1 LSWHKALKEVKE
13 KTDFTIAL
21 AGNPNVG
28 KSCIFN
34 QLTGL
39 SVVTANYPG
48 KTVELNFGVTT
59 HNGLKI
65 GIIDLPGTYALGA
78 VSDDQWVAR
87 RGVLEGQP
95 DVVVVVVDASNLQRN
110 LYMVLQ
116 FLELDLPVIIALNL
130 IDYAAKIGLKIDY
143 EKLSKLLGTPVIP
156 TVAIRGEG
164 IDELIHA
171 ITDFVKEKKKVEKP
185 KIAYGQDIE
194 EAIRTLEEM
203 IHKSSVEIPYNL
215 SARALAIQLLEGDKE
230 FIDSVARQ
238 QVQGQGHGHGMR
250 HRRGQ
255 RWGQTSGNEVV
266 QLAANLSRQIE
277 ERHGEPV
284 GIRIARE
291 RHGLAGTIADE
302 VQSKIDTPILFSEKL
317 KHLTVA
323 PTTGIPLMIL
333 AILGIFAFIF
343 YVGGFL
349 SYLVNSFWSSLVSPA
364 MVGFVNSLFGSG
376 IISNVI
382 LWMIDKGVLAWL
394 SVGVPYIITFYLVLS
409 VIEDSGYLNSIAF
422 LSDNIM
428 HKFGLHGRAIIPIL
442 TGAGC
447 NVPAIMG
454 TRVLTTKRER
464 ILASALIVLVPC
476 SARTAV
482 ILGAVANFIGWTYAV
497 LIFLIEL
504 GLIAIV
510 GWGLHKI
517 LPGESSGLVM
527 EMFPFRVPSL
537 SSILKKTWFRFK
549 DFAFVAFPIIMLG
562 SLVLGALYETG
573 YLWAIAMP
581 IGPIIQTLLGLPAV
595 AGICLILG
603 VLRKELTLELLVAL
617 AIAQY
622 GSGAQNLL
630 NFMTPLQIFIFALVV
645 TIYIPCIA
653 TVAVLGKELGWK
665 NAIILMLF
673 TIVLAILVGGIAYRI
688 IPYLGILR

>member
-1 LSWHKALKEVKE
+1 MKE

-39 SVVTANYPG
+39 NVITANYPG

-65 GIIDLPGTYALGA
+65 GIIDLPGTYAIGA

-110 LYMVLQ
+110 LYLALQ

-130 IDYAAKIGLKIDY
+130 IDYAAKIGLTIDY
-143 EKLSKLLGTPVIP
+143 EKLSKLLGAPVIP

-171 ITDFVKEKKKVEKP
+171 ITDFVKEKMKVEKP

-194 EAIRTLEEM
+194 EAIRTLEET

-230 FIDSVARQ
+230 FMDSVARQ
-238 QVQGQGHGHGMR
+238 QIQGQGHGHRMR
-250 HRRGQ
+250 HRKGQ
-255 RWGQTSGNEVV
+255 RWGQTSGDEVV

-277 ERHGEPV
+277 ERHGEPIGV
-284 GIRIARE
+284 IIARE
-291 RHGLAGTIADE
+291 RHGLAGTISDA
-302 VQSKIDTPILFSEKL
+302 VQSKIAKPILFSEKL

-333 AILGIFAFIF
+333 VILGIFAFIF
-343 YVGGFL
+343 YIGGFL
-349 SYLVNSFWSSLVSPA
+349 SDLVNSFWSSLVSPS
-364 MVGFVNSLFGSG
+364 MGGFVNSLFGSG
-376 IISNVI
+376 IISNVV
-382 LWMIDKGVLAWL
+382 LWMVDKGVLAWL
-394 SVGVPYIITFYLVLS
+394 SVGVPYIITFYIVLS

-464 ILASALIVLVPC
+464 ILASALIILVPC

-482 ILGAVANFIGWTYAV
+482 ILGAVANFVGWSYAV

-504 GLIAIV
+504 SLIAMV

-527 EMFPFRVPSL
+527 EMFPFRVPSP
-537 SSILKKTWFRFK
+537 SAILRKTWFRFK
-549 DFAFVAFPIIMLG
+549 DFAFVAFPIVTLG
-562 SLVLGALYETG
+562 SLVMGALYETQF
-573 YLWAIAMP
+573 LWAIAKLT
-581 IGPIIQTLLGLPAV
+581 GPMIESLLGLPAV

-622 GSGAQNLL
+622 GSGSQNLL
-630 NFMTPLQIFIFALVV
+630 NFMSPLQIFIFALVV
-645 TIYIPCIA
+645 TIYIPCVA

-665 NAIILMLF
+665 NAITLTLF
-673 TIVLAILVGGIAYRI
+673 TIVLAILVGSIAYRI
-688 IPYLGILR
+688 ILYLGILR

>member
-1 LSWHKALKEVKE
+1 LSCYKALKEIKE
-13 KTDFTIAL
+13 KTDLTIAL

-59 HNGLKI
+59 HNGLRI

-95 DVVVVVVDASNLQRN
+95 NVVVVVVDASNLRRN
-110 LYMVLQ
+110 LYLALQ
-116 FLELDLPVIIALNL
+116 LLELNLPVIIALNL
-130 IDYAAKIGLKIDY
+130 IDYAAKIGLRIDDK
-143 EKLSKLLGTPVIP
+143 KLSELLGVPVVP

-171 ITDFVKEKKKVEKP
+171 ITDFAQGKTKAGRP
-185 KIAYGQDIE
+185 KIAYGRDIE
-194 EAIRTLEEM
+194 EGIRTLEEM
-203 IHKSSVEIPYNL
+203 IRKSSVKVPYGL
-215 SARALAIQLLEGDKE
+215 SARALAIQLLEGDRE
-230 FIDSVARQ
+230 FMDSIASQ
-238 QVQGQGHGHGMR
+238 QIQGQGHGHGR
-250 HRRGQ
+250 RPRRGR
-255 RWGQTSGNEVV
+255 RWGQTSGDEVV
-266 QLAANLSRQIE
+266 QFAANLSRQIE

-284 GIRIARE
+284 GVRIARE
-291 RHGLAGTIADE
+291 RYGLAGTIADAVE
-302 VQSKIDTPILFSEKL
+302 SKSAQPILFSERL
-317 KHLTVA
+317 KHFTVA
-323 PTTGIPLMIL
+323 PTTGIPLMIFAML
-333 AILGIFAFIF
+333 AIFAFIF
-343 YVGGFL
+343 YTGGFL
-349 SYLVNSFWSSLVSPA
+349 SGLVNSFWSSLVSPS
-364 MVGFVNSLFGSG
+364 MGRFINSLLGSG
-376 IISNVI
+376 IISNVV
-382 LWMIDKGVLAWL
+382 LWMVDKGVLAWL
-394 SVGVPYIITFYLVLS
+394 SVGVPYIITFYIVLS

-464 ILASALIVLVPC
+464 VLASALIILVPC

-482 ILGAVANFIGWTYAV
+482 ILGAVANFVGWIYAV

-504 GLIAIV
+504 CLIAIV
-510 GWGLHKI
+510 GLGLHKI

-527 EMFPFRVPSL
+527 EMFPFRAPSPSAVL
-537 SSILKKTWFRFK
+537 RKTWFRFK
-549 DFAFVAFPIIMLG
+549 DFALVAFPIVTLG

-573 YLWAIAMP
+573 YLWAIAEP
-581 IGPIIQTLLGLPAV
+581 IGPVVQTILGLPAV
-595 AGICLILG
+595 AGICLTLG

-645 TIYIPCIA
+645 TIYIPCVA
-653 TVAVLGKELGWK
+653 TVAVLGRELGWK
-665 NAIILMLF
+665 NAVLLMLF
-673 TIVLAILVGGIAYRI
+673 TILLAILVGVVAYHTI
-688 IPYLGILR
+688 LHLGILR

>member
-1 LSWHKALKEVKE
+1 MSCHRVFKEFKE
-13 KTDFTIAL
+13 KTDLTIAL

-59 HNGLKI
+59 HNGSKI
-65 GIIDLPGTYALGA
+65 GIIDLPGTYALSA

-87 RGVLEGQP
+87 KGVLEGHP
-95 DVVVVVVDASNLQRN
+95 NVVVVVVDASNLQRN
-110 LYMVLQ
+110 LYLALQ

-143 EKLSKLLGTPVIP
+143 EKLSKFLGAPVIP
-156 TVAIRGEG
+156 TVAVRGEG

-171 ITDFVKEKKKVEKP
+171 ITDFAKGERKIEKP
-185 KIAYGQDIE
+185 RIMYGQDIE
-194 EAIRTLEEM
+194 EAIQSLEEA
-203 IHKSSVEIPYNL
+203 IQKSSIEIPYNL

-230 FIDSVARQ
+230 FLGLLAEQ
-238 QVQGQGHGHGMR
+238 QMQGQGHGYRVR

-255 RWGQTSGNEVV
+255 RWRQINGNEVL
-266 QLAANLSRQIE
+266 QLAASLSRQIE
-277 ERHGEPV
+277 ERHGEPI

-291 RHGLAGTIADE
+291 RHGLAGTITDA
-302 VQSKIDTPILFSEKL
+302 VQSKIAQPVLFSEKL
-317 KHLTVA
+317 KHFTVA

-333 AILGIFAFIF
+333 VILGIFAFIF

-349 SYLVNSFWSSLVSPA
+349 SELVNSFWSSLVSPS
-364 MVGFVNSLFGSG
+364 MVGFVHFVFGPG
-376 IISNVI
+376 IISNVV
-382 LWMIDKGVLAWL
+382 LWAVDKGILAWL

-422 LSDNIM
+422 LADNIM

-464 ILASALIVLVPC
+464 ILASTLIVLVPC

-482 ILGAVANFIGWTYAV
+482 ILGAVAFFVGWPYAV

-510 GWGLHKI
+510 GIGLHRL

-527 EMFPFRVPSL
+527 EMFPFRVPSP
-537 SSILKKTWFRFK
+537 SAILKKAWFRFR
-549 DFAFVAFPIIMLG
+549 DFAFVAFPIVTLG
-562 SLVLGALYETG
+562 SLVLGALYETQF
-573 YLWAIAMP
+573 LWAIAKP
-581 IGPIIQTLLGLPAV
+581 TGPFIESWLGLPAV

-630 NFMTPLQIFIFALVV
+630 SFMTPLQIFIFALVV
-645 TIYIPCIA
+645 TIYIPCVA
-653 TVAVLGKELGWK
+653 TVAVLGRELGWK
-665 NAIILMLF
+665 NAILLMLF

-688 IPYLGILR
+688 ILYLGILR

>member
-1 LSWHKALKEVKE
+1 VKE
-13 KTDFTIAL
+13 RTDFTIAL

-39 SVVTANYPG
+39 NVVTANYPG

-59 HNGLKI
+59 HNGLRI
-65 GIIDLPGTYALGA
+65 GIIDLPGTYAIGA

-110 LYMVLQ
+110 LYLALQ
-116 FLELDLPVIIALNL
+116 FLELDIPVIIALNL

-143 EKLSKLLGTPVIP
+143 EKLSKLLGAPVIP

-171 ITDFVKEKKKVEKP
+171 IADFVKEKMKVEKP

-194 EAIRTLEEM
+194 ETIRTLEET
-203 IHKSSVEIPYNL
+203 IQKSSVEIPYNL
-215 SARALAIQLLEGDKE
+215 PARALAIQLLEGDKE
-230 FIDSVARQ
+230 FMDSVAGQ
-238 QVQGQGHGHGMR
+238 QIQGHGHRMR
-250 HRRGQ
+250 HRKGQ

-284 GIRIARE
+284 GVRIARE
-291 RHGLAGTIADE
+291 RHGLAGTITDA
-302 VQSKIDTPILFSEKL
+302 VQSKIAKPVLLSEKL
-317 KHLTVA
+317 KRLTVA

-343 YVGGFL
+343 YIGGFL
-349 SYLVNSFWSSLVSPA
+349 SDLVNSFWSSLVSPSI
-364 MVGFVNSLFGSG
+364 VGFVNSLFGSG
-376 IISNVI
+376 IVSNVV
-382 LWMIDKGVLAWL
+382 LWMVDKGVLAWL
-394 SVGVPYIITFYLVLS
+394 SVGVPYIITFYIVLS
-409 VIEDSGYLNSIAF
+409 LIEDSGYLNSIAF

-464 ILASALIVLVPC
+464 VLASALIILVPC

-482 ILGAVANFIGWTYAV
+482 ILGAVANFVGWIYAV
-497 LIFLIEL
+497 LIFLVEL
-504 GLIAIV
+504 GLIAVV

-527 EMFPFRVPSL
+527 EMFPFRVPLPSAVL
-537 SSILKKTWFRFK
+537 RKTWFRFK
-549 DFAFVAFPIIMLG
+549 DFAFVAFPIVTLG

-573 YLWAIAMP
+573 YLWAIAQP
-581 IGPIIQTLLGLPAV
+581 IGPIVQGLLGLPAV

-645 TIYIPCIA
+645 TIYIPCVA

-665 NAIILMLF
+665 NAIVLMLF